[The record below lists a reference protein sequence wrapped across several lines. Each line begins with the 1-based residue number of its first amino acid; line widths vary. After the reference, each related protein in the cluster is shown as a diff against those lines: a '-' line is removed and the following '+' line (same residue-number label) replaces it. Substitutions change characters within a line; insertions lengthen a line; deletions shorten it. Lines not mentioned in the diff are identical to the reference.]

1 MLKTISSLTTANN
14 VSGLGTM
21 AYQNANLVAI
31 TGGTINVTTVN
42 QIASVSS
49 NASYTSATMQ
59 LTPVG
64 YINFDLNGTLVK
76 IPYYS
81 V

>member
-42 QIASVSS
+42 QTASVSS

-59 LTPVG
+59 LIPAG
-64 YINFDLNGTLVK
+64 YINFDLNGVLVK
-76 IPYYS
+76 IAYYNA
-81 V
+81 